1 MVNIEIPYSSENNR
15 IDKENAKKEIQILNI
30 SDEEKDE
37 VFRAIYNIKPR
48 IVSLNGKDADGINRL
63 QQTLGR
69 LGVPY
74 RKIED

>member
-1 MVNIEIPYSSENNR
+1 MVNIEIPYSSENDR

-30 SDEEKDE
+30 SEEEKVE
-37 VFRAIYNIKPR
+37 VLHAIYNIKPR

-63 QQTLGR
+63 QQTLAR

>member
-15 IDKENAKKEIQILNI
+15 IDKEYAKKEIQILNI
-30 SDEEKDE
+30 SEEEKVE
-37 VFRAIYNIKPR
+37 VLKAIYNINPR
-48 IVSLNGKDADGINRL
+48 IVSLNGKDADGISRL

-69 LGVPY
+69 LGIPY

>member
-15 IDKENAKKEIQILNI
+15 IDRDYAKKEIHILSI
-30 SDEEKDE
+30 SDEEKAE
-37 VFRAIYNIKPR
+37 VLKAIYNINPR
-48 IVSLNGKDADGINRL
+48 IVSFNGKDTDSINRL